1 MKNKKTMWVFLLQK
15 YGKFR
20 TILQSYFNKHKPLNS
35 EECTSQPYKVFIV
48 MYFHESKICML
59 CYTIGYITEY
69 FHTFGNKKEEI
80 CNKIL
85 CMPKLFEK
93 AREIQCPISLNNV
106 YFSFTEMGKV

>member
-59 CYTIGYITEY
+59 QVTLQNIFIPLGT
-69 FHTFGNKKEEI
+69 KKR
-80 CNKIL
+80 KYVTIL